1 MNYLKLS
8 LLTLSLTV
16 PLIANP
22 LNLSPAHSTPI
33 IAQTQTPYAH
43 QLFAKGVDC
52 FQKEQWDLAI
62 FYFSQSIAQDPS
74 IPYNYVGR
82 ATATILNTPEPTIPI
97 LNAIEKDLRTALSL
111 LSPTEDPDTYQYT
124 RNLLQQV
131 TELRTS
137 LGR

>member
-22 LNLSPAHSTPI
+22 LNLPPAHSAPL
-33 IAQTQTPYAH
+33 IAQTQTPYAY
-43 QLFAKGVDC
+43 QLLEKGIDYLE
-52 FQKEQWDLAI
+52 KEQWDLAI
-62 FYFSQSIAQDPS
+62 SYFSQSIALDPS

-82 ATATILNTPEPTIPI
+82 ATAIMLNTTEPTIPI

-131 TELRTS
+131 TEILAA
-137 LGR
+137 LG